1 MSSEEALAQ
10 KVKRAAG
17 LLLFQRHRIPGVKGW
32 ELRKAIGRDYL
43 KVLEALKRRL
53 ADLGLELRAVTED
66 GRVVKDFKELTDPER
81 TRFFA
86 VASRPLT
93 ATEATLTGWR
103 LDSLA
108 VLAAT
113 LVHLALN
120 QGKAPRREVEEL
132 LREKF
137 PEWKIDLELRRF
149 TARGYIEEDE
159 EGYLHIGWRTLA
171 EINLPELLQQIAG
184 AKIEG
189 EN

>member
-10 KVKRAAG
+10 KVKRAVG

-43 KVLEALKRRL
+43 RVLEALKRRL

-66 GRVVKDFKELTDPER
+66 GRVVKDFKELADPER

-113 LVHLALN
+113 VVHLALN

-171 EINLPELLQQIAG
+171 EVNLPELLQQIAG
-184 AKIEG
+184 AKIE
-189 EN
+189 EES